1 MIAHEMVIF
10 NNIRTDI
17 LKYKK
22 KVNLNR
28 IKDFL
33 NESEMNAY

>member
-28 IKDFL
+28 TKDFL
-33 NESEMNAY
+33 DESEMNAY